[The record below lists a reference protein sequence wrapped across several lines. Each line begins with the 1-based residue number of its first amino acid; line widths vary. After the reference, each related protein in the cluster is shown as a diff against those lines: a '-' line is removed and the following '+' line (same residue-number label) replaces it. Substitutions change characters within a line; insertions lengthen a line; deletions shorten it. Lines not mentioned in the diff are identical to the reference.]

1 MSDPT
6 LFSNQPKN
14 ELEFV
19 SKQIGLGNFVFSLNK
34 INEEIIAAEDNLFK
48 VISLKG
54 TEERENEDLEN
65 PVKCVLYA
73 DKKIFFNQ
81 NEELYMSEYPS
92 VKEKTLLT
100 KLTSQISQI
109 LFNKKYNYVI
119 CYDEDDNIHVV
130 EISTK
135 KVNQFKS
142 ENKCSIQFGAI
153 SKNENYLFLVGTD
166 GQLTIYN
173 FNQIENSN
181 TAISIKKVE
190 LHFFGKKNNENI
202 SFKGGIDTNN
212 TEILIA
218 GGEFLLRTLSLSDFK
233 IESLPDF
240 NSKNEINIV
249 KFLTDEIILISDF
262 KNIIKIY
269 NFKNKKLL
277 LELDAS
283 KENNEKPI
291 NNFEY
296 IIKEDENK
304 KNTLNLQIM
313 YANDDGNLRISNS
326 IFLPKSNGEA
336 DEDNLDEILAEMNKE
351 EKKNEEKNS
360 EKENKEKS
368 EKNSVKEN
376 KEKPE
381 KNSEKKENEDLLS
394 QPDLDDLEDS
404 QGNLLGKDEIKK
416 RLKEKEDKKIKQQAV
431 ENVEN
436 IDIDT
441 LKEKLGLT
449 DIQEPFIS
457 GSSIGLDNYKSRYI
471 LCNLIGRIILK
482 ESNDIKAVDV
492 QFSDY
497 SDKRNISFVNGED
510 FQIGALNEIGM
521 LLANKIEEE
530 NLDQYENENKRKNAL
545 LIFKPIQN
553 NTVKFLNDWR
563 ISLPQEE
570 NPVLLAI
577 GSDWCCAYT
586 SMSYLRI
593 YSIYGSEKINLSL
606 SNNVIA
612 ISGYENYLAYVY
624 ISSLPL
630 SNSQQL
636 RFKILDGYKIFNEV
650 YDGILSISPLS
661 NLIYFSYSKEGI
673 LISYDS
679 YNIVRGFF
687 YEVQNNWIPLLDLG
701 TKYMDLNKNFW
712 CVGVEG
718 NEIFGIEMDGDKIE
732 PPVMRTP
739 RFKTFNLIT
748 EDKETEFQKNYFFVS
763 FIEKQTL
770 KFNEIKNLRINN
782 MNLPDYKLCESFQGL
797 SEIKTEKV
805 NHDKKIISY
814 MNDLLVDGKD
824 AQVIVLFD
832 YIFLNKDKGVFLKIC
847 RELKKNE
854 LANYLEYKLN
864 INDLMQKKNLSE
876 GGTVVQY
883 ISDNTAV
890 KNKKRKE
897 SNNDED
903 SVSKNNL
910 KDFAI
915 DINEYQQ
922 RCKGIRK
929 ELSEEGLI
937 NNDKLLQVIEEK
949 NDNNNI
955 NDGLNAVQ
963 SGDLFKNNENSKGVD
978 LFSNLKKFASSSPI
992 KSGKKASSSHQ
1003 NMQPKI
1009 KPQKR
1014 THKDATNNSVDKMP
1028 KKGNKKTK

>member
-6 LFSNQPKN
+6 LFANQPKN
-14 ELEFV
+14 ELEFT
-19 SKQIGLGNFVFSLNK
+19 SKQIGLGNFVFSINK
-34 INEEIIAAEDNLFK
+34 FDEEIIAAEDNLFK

-65 PVKCVLYA
+65 PIKSILYA

-81 NEELYMSEYPS
+81 GEELYMSEYPS
-92 VKEKTLLT
+92 VKEKILLT

-109 LFNKKYNYVI
+109 FFNKKFNYVI

-130 EISTK
+130 EILTK

-142 ENKCSIQFGAI
+142 ENKCSIQFGLI
-153 SKNENYLFLVGTD
+153 SKNEDFLFLLGSD

-181 TAISIKKVE
+181 TAISIKKIE
-190 LHFFGKKNNENI
+190 SHFFDKKINENKD
-202 SFKGGIDTNN
+202 FRGWIDTNN
-212 TEILIA
+212 MNILIA
-218 GGEFLLRTLSLSDFK
+218 GGEFLLRSLNLNDFK

-262 KNIIKIY
+262 KNMIKIY

-283 KENNEKPI
+283 KENDEKPI
-291 NNFEY
+291 NNFEF
-296 IIKEDENK
+296 IIKEDTNK

-313 YANDDGNLRISNS
+313 YANENGNLRISNN
-326 IFLPKSNGEA
+326 IFLPQINNEE
-336 DEDNLDEILAEMNKE
+336 DEDNLDAILTEMNKE
-351 EKKNEEKNS
+351 EKKNEEK
-360 EKENKEKS
+360 ENKEKS
-368 EKNSVKEN
+368 EKNSIKN
-376 KEKPE
+376 SEKKSE
-381 KNSEKKENEDLLS
+381 KNLEKKENEDLLS

-416 RLKEKEDKKIKQQAV
+416 KLKEKEDKKIKQQAI

-436 IDIDT
+436 IDIET

-457 GSSIGLDNYKSRYI
+457 GSSVGLDNYKSRYI

-482 ESNDIKAVDV
+482 ESNDIKAIDV
-492 QFSDY
+492 HFSDF
-497 SDKRNISFVNGED
+497 SDKRNISFIDNED
-510 FQIGALNEIGM
+510 YQIGALNEIGM

-530 NLDQYENENKRKNAL
+530 NLDQYENENKRKNASL
-545 LIFKPIQN
+545 LFKPIQN
-553 NTVKFLNDWR
+553 NTVNFLNDWK
-563 ISLPQEE
+563 INLPQEE
-570 NPVLLAI
+570 NPILLTI
-577 GSDWCCAYT
+577 GNDWCCVYT

-593 YSIYGSEKINLSL
+593 YNIFGSEIINLSL

-636 RFKILDGYKIFNEV
+636 RFKILDEYKMFNEI

-701 TKYMDLNKNFW
+701 TKYMEENKNFW
-712 CVGVEG
+712 CVGVDG

-732 PPVMRTP
+732 PNVTSTP
-739 RFKTFNLIT
+739 RFKTFNLIN
-748 EDKETEFQKNYFFVS
+748 EDNETEFQKNYLFIS
-763 FIEKQTL
+763 FSEKQSL
-770 KFNEIKNLRINN
+770 KYNEIKNLRYNN
-782 MNLPDYKLCESFQGL
+782 MNFPDYKLCESFQEL
-797 SEIKTEKV
+797 SEIKKEKV
-805 NHDKKIISY
+805 NHDKKIISH

-832 YIFLNKDKGVFLKIC
+832 YIFLRKDKEVFLKIC

-864 INDLMQKKNLSE
+864 INDLMQKKNLNE

-903 SVSKNNL
+903 SISKNNL

-937 NNDKLLQVIEEK
+937 NNNKLLQVIEEK
-949 NDNNNI
+949 NDNNNN
-955 NDGLNAVQ
+955 NDLNAVQ

-978 LFSNLKKFASSSPI
+978 LFSNLKKFASSSPV
-992 KSGKKASSSHQ
+992 KSGKKNSSAQ
-1003 NMQPKI
+1003 NQNVQPKI
-1009 KPQKR
+1009 KPPKR
-1014 THKDATNNSVDKMP
+1014 THKDATNNSVDKIP